1 MPPGASGRL
10 FYAPR
15 RLRAKA
21 WIPAQQEN
29 EGIVVRVWIDADA
42 CPGPVKDI
50 VFRASRRLGVPV
62 TLVANRPLPLPR
74 SPLITAVQVGSGF
87 DEADHVLAQRAERSD
102 LVITADIPLA
112 ARLVA
117 RGVAVLNPRGEAY
130 STENIQERLTLRDL
144 KEELRSA
151 GVTTGGPSP
160 FHHRD
165 KQAFAN
171 ALDRWLARH
180 RAGG

>member
-1 MPPGASGRL
+1 MV
-10 FYAPR
+10 
-15 RLRAKA
+15 K
-21 WIPAQQEN
+21 I
-29 EGIVVRVWIDADA
+29 WIDADA
-42 CPGPVKDI
+42 CPGPVRDI
-50 VFRASRRLGVPV
+50 VFRAARRVGVPV
-62 TLVANRPLPLPR
+62 TLVANRPLQLPR
-74 SPLITAVQVGSGF
+74 SPLITAVQVGQGL
-87 DEADHVLAQRAERSD
+87 DEADHVLAQRAEPGD

-117 RGVAVLNPRGEAY
+117 RGVTVLNPRGERY

-171 ALDRWLARH
+171 ALDRWLARQ
-180 RAGG
+180 RAGERAP

>member
-1 MPPGASGRL
+1 MR
-10 FYAPR
+10 
-15 RLRAKA
+15 
-21 WIPAQQEN
+21 I
-29 EGIVVRVWIDADA
+29 WIDADA
-42 CPGPVKDI
+42 CPSAVKEM
-50 VFRASRRLGVPV
+50 VFRASRRVSVPV
-62 TLVANRPLPLPR
+62 TLVANRRLQLPL
-74 SPLITAVQVGSGF
+74 SPLITAIQVSSGF
-87 DEADHVLAQRAERSD
+87 DEADHVLAHQAKSGD

-130 STENIQERLTLRDL
+130 TAENIQERLTLRNL

-165 KQAFAN
+165 QQAFAN

-180 RAGG
+180 RAGERAP

>member
-1 MPPGASGRL
+1 M
-10 FYAPR
+10 
-15 RLRAKA
+15 
-21 WIPAQQEN
+21 
-29 EGIVVRVWIDADA
+29 DADA

-50 VFRASRRLGVPV
+50 VFRASRRVGVPV
-62 TLVANRPLPLPR
+62 TRVANRPLPLPR
-74 SPLITAVQVGSGF
+74 SPRIAAVRVGPGL
-87 DEADHVLAQRAERSD
+87 DEADHYLAREAGADD

-117 RGVAVLNPRGEAY
+117 RGVAALNPRGERYTA
-130 STENIQERLTLRDL
+130 ENIQERLALRDL

-180 RAGG
+180 RAGERAP

>member
-1 MPPGASGRL
+1 
-10 FYAPR
+10 
-15 RLRAKA
+15 
-21 WIPAQQEN
+21 
-29 EGIVVRVWIDADA
+29 VADEHIT
-42 CPGPVKDI
+42 GQ
-50 VFRASRRLGVPV
+50 
-62 TLVANRPLPLPR
+62 VA
-74 SPLITAVQVGSGF
+74 AG
-87 DEADHVLAQRAERSD
+87 D

-117 RGVAVLNPRGEAY
+117 RGVAALNPRGERY

-171 ALDRWLARH
+171 ALDRWLARQ
-180 RAGG
+180 RAGERAP

>member
-1 MPPGASGRL
+1 MV
-10 FYAPR
+10 
-15 RLRAKA
+15 KI
-21 WIPAQQEN
+21 WM
-29 EGIVVRVWIDADA
+29 DADA
-42 CPGPVKDI
+42 CPGPVRDI
-50 VFRASRRLGVPV
+50 VFRAARRVGMPV
-62 TLVANRPLPLPR
+62 TRVANRPLPLPR
-74 SPLITAVQVGSGF
+74 SPLLAAVRVGPGL
-87 DEADHVLAQRAERSD
+87 DEADHYLVRETGTDD

-117 RGVAVLNPRGEAY
+117 RGVAALNPRGEVY

-180 RAGG
+180 RAGERAP

>member
-1 MPPGASGRL
+1 M
-10 FYAPR
+10 
-15 RLRAKA
+15 
-21 WIPAQQEN
+21 
-29 EGIVVRVWIDADA
+29 DADA
-42 CPGPVKDI
+42 CPGPVRDI
-50 VFRASRRLGVPV
+50 VFRAARRVGVPV
-62 TLVANRPLPLPR
+62 TRVANRPLPLPR
-74 SPLITAVQVGSGF
+74 SPLIGAVRVGPGL
-87 DEADHVLAQRAERSD
+87 DEADHYLVQAAEADD

-117 RGVAVLNPRGEAY
+117 RGVAALNPRGEWYTA
-130 STENIQERLTLRDL
+130 ENIQERLALRDL

-171 ALDRWLARH
+171 ALDRWPARH
-180 RAGG
+180 RAGERAP